1 MKVLDWMGRDIIV
14 PCDSSK
20 VWERITQ
27 ETGGRDFDVFSFDA
41 WKRQLKIRIGDDLIV
56 VDISDLIT

>member
-1 MKVLDWMGRDIIV
+1 MRALDWMGREIIV
-14 PCDSSK
+14 SCDFTK